1 MDEKIVNLE
10 KAKEVIDNGM
20 EKASDLLQNP
30 ESVEKLVEKVQT
42 KIKDVPILENTLNNA
57 TTMVSMVKSYI
68 NKEYTDVS
76 PKVIATL
83 VSSFLYVV
91 TKKDIIPD
99 DIPILGIIDD
109 IAVLGVALKFVEP
122 ELKAYASWRLEHPE
136 EKK

>member
-76 PKVIATL
+76 PKVITTL